1 MKAILAKK
9 QHRKRISMTITTIC
23 CAKRHIKRI
32 VIIKNERSTTYIY
45 GQIATG
51 IGQATVGG
59 LGING
64 RTFILNG
71 AQLALYNTAGQCVA
85 TGIGQVTAPA
95 PGVYVLKSG
104 RMSWKMMMK

>member
-1 MKAILAKK
+1 METYQYDDDDNVLNET
-9 QHRKRISMTITTIC
+9 SYE
-23 CAKRHIKRI
+23 
-32 VIIKNERSTTYIY
+32 KNEYYQIEDTTTYTY
-45 GQIATG
+45 GQITTG
-51 IGQATVGG
+51 IGQTTVGG